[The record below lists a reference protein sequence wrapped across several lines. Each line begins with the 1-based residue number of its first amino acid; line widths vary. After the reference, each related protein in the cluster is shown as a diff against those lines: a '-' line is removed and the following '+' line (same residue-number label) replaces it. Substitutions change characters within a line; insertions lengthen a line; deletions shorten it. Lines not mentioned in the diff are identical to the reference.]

1 MCIYSNHKLLPG
13 WEFAHRSF
21 AHSLICSNRSGQMW
35 AIHSGC
41 SGQMSDCEQIAQV
54 AHDKWAN
61 VSDLLRSLRTN
72 EQMSKKLSFFKQ
84 IAHFLF
90 CSQKMSDSLKKIRKN
105 RFFTF
110 SQFFLKFLKKAK
122 DSLIPSERTWA
133 ICSGRSEGMS
143 DRERFAQ
150 VAHQKNERMSKS
162 LTFWANRSFAQFFC
176 QKTSDSL
183 QNSMSEFPTLN
194 YSHLDGHM

>member
-1 MCIYSNHKLLPG
+1 
-13 WEFAHRSF
+13 
-21 AHSLICSNRSGQMW
+21 MW

-105 RFFTF
+105 RFFYVFTVFFEVFKKSKRF
-110 SQFFLKFLKKAK
+110 SH
-122 DSLIPSERTWA
+122 S
-133 ICSGRSEGMS
+133 
-143 DRERFAQ
+143 
-150 VAHQKNERMSKS
+150 
-162 LTFWANRSFAQFFC
+162 FWANVSDLLRSLRRNERSWAIRSGCSPKKWANEQIAHFLSQSLICSIFLPKNEWFAPKFDERIPNPELF
-176 QKTSDSL
+176 TSRW
-183 QNSMSEFPTLN
+183 TYVA
-194 YSHLDGHM
+194 YSPFLSAKLFTVVWKVGKSNE

>member
-1 MCIYSNHKLLPG
+1 MTNEPM
-13 WEFAHRSF
+13 WA
-21 AHSLICSNRSGQMW
+21 ICSGRSGQMSKWAKSSVFLSKSLIFYFALKKW
-35 AIHSGC
+35 AI
-41 SGQMSDCEQIAQV
+41 
-54 AHDKWAN
+54 
-61 VSDLLRSLRTN
+61 R
-72 EQMSKKLSFFKQ
+72 SKKFE
-84 IAHFLF
+84 
-90 CSQKMSDSLKKIRKN
+90 KIV
-105 RFFTF
+105 FFTF

-150 VAHQKNERMSKS
+150 VAHKKNERMSKS
-162 LTFWANRSFAQFFC
+162 LTFWANRSFAQFFW

-194 YSHLDGHM
+194 YSHLDGHSIFAFS